1 MQDFSPSAWSDL
13 LADGAAFL
21 KTWGNQAMQL
31 GWRDVDVFGVHPVK
45 PGARVGCWGLVLTIQ
60 GGNVIAITDK
70 SATIRRRSGAILIW
84 RRFDVEQVPLWQL
97 VRGAIV

>member
-1 MQDFSPSAWSDL
+1 
-13 LADGAAFL
+13 
-21 KTWGNQAMQL
+21 MQL

-97 VRGAIV
+97 VRGAIRMKPADEARFLVLIPLRPGGGNQL